1 MPLSAFQRS
10 GAIFTSVSLL
20 CLYLCAAQ
28 PTVIFLRILA
38 VLVAEL
44 LVVLLY
50 IVEISMEIG
59 LFVCLDKAACNV

>member
-1 MPLSAFQRS
+1 M
-10 GAIFTSVSLL
+10 

-28 PTVIFLRILA
+28 PTEIFLSILA
-38 VLVAEL
+38 VFVAEL

-59 LFVCLDKAACNV
+59 LFVCLDKTAGNV